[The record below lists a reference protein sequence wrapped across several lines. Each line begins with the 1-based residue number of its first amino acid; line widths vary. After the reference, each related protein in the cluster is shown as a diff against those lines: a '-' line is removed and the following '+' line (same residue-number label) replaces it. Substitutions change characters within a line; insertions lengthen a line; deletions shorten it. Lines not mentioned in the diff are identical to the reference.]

1 MLYRVLG
8 LDHCTMFVMSM
19 IGVVAAVSMGSW
31 RSMTFY
37 GLTATTRI
45 LKPCRKLYLI
55 PSFFPASSFMFAL
68 GKNDCIC
75 ITEKFGIVLAIVKI
89 GFFSFSCISV
99 VILIFLFTPSFRHT
113 GNLEC
118 ANNLSLVYTP
128 KRCSYR
134 LVEFFFNVH
143 LRYALLTSTLIYR
156 IRHLQFYQR

>member
-1 MLYRVLG
+1 MYFSSFILYRVLG
-8 LDHCTMFVMSM
+8 LDYCTMFVMSM

-31 RSMTFY
+31 RSMTFH
-37 GLTATTRI
+37 GLTAATRI

-99 VILIFLFTPSFRHT
+99 VILIFFVNSFFQAHRK
-113 GNLEC
+113 
-118 ANNLSLVYTP
+118 P
-128 KRCSYR
+128 
-134 LVEFFFNVH
+134 
-143 LRYALLTSTLIYR
+143 
-156 IRHLQFYQR
+156 